1 MQDVIEYNDIPEDY
15 GFSHQT
21 EGIDL
26 IRSNISNIELFAFEV
41 GLINVMSHEYV
52 LRAKTE
58 YAVTCYKRHYLMQ
71 VILPT
76 HFQV

>member
-26 IRSNISNIELFAFEV
+26 IRSNIELSGFEV